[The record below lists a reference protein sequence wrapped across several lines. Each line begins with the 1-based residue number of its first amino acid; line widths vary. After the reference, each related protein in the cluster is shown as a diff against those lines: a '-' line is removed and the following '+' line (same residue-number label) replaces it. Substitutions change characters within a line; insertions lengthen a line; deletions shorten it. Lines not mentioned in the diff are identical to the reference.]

1 MRLGK
6 YLSSLTKPELEEITT
21 NANFTDDE
29 QKIFELLKKDK
40 CITEI
45 AISLC
50 VCERTINRRIKNI
63 KSKISEVG
71 GYHGKN
77 NTYGEDIETKD
88 IVLSDKII
96 ELIASIIDR

>member
-6 YLSSLTKPELEEITT
+6 YLSSLTKPELEEIIT

-50 VCERTINRRIKNI
+50 VCERTINRRIRNI
-63 KSKISEVG
+63 DSKISKVG

-77 NTYGEDIETKD
+77 NT
-88 IVLSDKII
+88 
-96 ELIASIIDR
+96 

>member
-71 GYHGKN
+71 GYRGKN
-77 NTYGEDIETKD
+77 NT
-88 IVLSDKII
+88 
-96 ELIASIIDR
+96 

>member
-6 YLSSLTKPELEEITT
+6 YLSSLTKPELEEIIT

-50 VCERTINRRIKNI
+50 GCERTINRRIKNI
-63 KSKISEVG
+63 DSKISKVD

-77 NTYGEDIETKD
+77 NT
-88 IVLSDKII
+88 
-96 ELIASIIDR
+96 